1 MEVKKIKRGD
11 RLQVS
16 LVELAVGESVRVP
29 YRLYSENS
37 IRATITQMKKAN
49 DGNAAVYNI
58 NARSNVAAIITR
70 TQ

>member
-16 LVELAVGESVRVP
+16 LIELNVGDSIKVP
-29 YRLYSENS
+29 YRYYSENS
-37 IRATITQMKKAN
+37 IRATITQMKAKEDN
-49 DGNAAVYNI
+49 CAVYDI